1 MKLIRLIS
9 AAILFVALSGP
20 GFAADAIFPPGVRV
34 GLTPLVGLVPA
45 QGFAGFETEDHSVKV
60 LVTELPAE
68 AYGEVMNAFKAN
80 PAGTG
85 GVKPENIETAA
96 GVAYYTAENTKD
108 GANNVRRYSMI
119 LPGGTFSGYYV
130 GFGQRKMA
138 GPTAFVDFGSRAPL
152 TFEAEVRWLDLN
164 EIAGVHTTTYLG
176 GPRYSFRQGGRL
188 RPYAK
193 VLLGDGE
200 FSFPY
205 GLAHGSYFVVA
216 PGAGLEY
223 QWNHRVYFRLI
234 DAEYQYWNQFTY
246 GSLPTYGVSSGL
258 RIRIF

>member
-1 MKLIRLIS
+1 MRSSGALYRNVLAGALPGSKSTIAVSLVMV
-9 AAILFVALSGP
+9 AFCLFVPTGSKAQVTQSAEKGGPVLS
-20 GFAADAIFPPGVRV
+20 A
-34 GLTPLVGLVPA
+34 
-45 QGFAGFETEDHSVKV
+45 
-60 LVTELPAE
+60 
-68 AYGEVMNAFKAN
+68 
-80 PAGTG
+80 
-85 GVKPENIETAA
+85 
-96 GVAYYTAENTKD
+96 
-108 GANNVRRYSMI
+108 
-119 LPGGTFSGYYV
+119 GGTFSGYYV